1 MSEIFEQKI
10 IEDDEY
16 SAINKVDRISGGFSD
31 WSHVIIN
38 NEKSIMNDL
47 KNQLFSIDLKN
58 RADVIYSKM
67 KYQVRR
73 GKIRTQML
81 FFCVYC
87 AHLELNIEVNP
98 IQLGSVFGL
107 TKGEV
112 QRCDS
117 VFSPLQ
123 TGYRPPPKITSPL
136 GYLPD
141 FCEKLNLSIEAIND
155 IKVLGLKIL
164 NNDKNLYQEN
174 PQTVAAGLLRYYIIT
189 NGLVLND
196 PQKLTNI
203 TGRSNVTID
212 VMYRRISAI
221 DNV

>member
-1 MSEIFEQKI
+1 MCEIFEQKI

-98 IQLGSVFGL
+98 IQLGLVFGL

-164 NNDKNLYQEN
+164 NNDK
-174 PQTVAAGLLRYYIIT
+174 IIT
-189 NGLVLND
+189 NFY
-196 PQKLTNI
+196 I
-203 TGRSNVTID
+203 TYYNMS
-212 VMYRRISAI
+212 YY
-221 DNV
+221 